1 MSAVR
6 RSISRILADRAGAAP
21 DDVVVIDTAGSLTAA
36 QLDDAATRL
45 AKALRAQGVRPD
57 DLVTVTLPNTG
68 TFVIACAAV
77 WKAGATPA
85 PVSLSLTAE
94 ERRELERVAKPAA
107 AIGSAPA
114 DSDIPH
120 FSSVD
125 VPGDS
130 TELPDLA
137 AASWKAPATSGSTGQ
152 PKVVKA
158 AAPAV
163 LDPTRPVAPFL
174 PLEAT
179 QLVAGPLTHSA
190 TFTYAFRGLFTGH
203 KLVLLPR
210 FDERMWLAAVERH
223 DVTWALLVPTMMHR
237 LLRLPADETSPERL
251 RTLESILHIGAPCS
265 PSLKREFITWMGAR
279 RVVEVYAGS
288 ESNGLT
294 MIRGDDWL
302 THPGSVGRPI
312 GGTELLIRSPDGKI
326 LPPATDGLVWMRR
339 GAQPAYSYLG
349 AMSRRDDEGWDTL
362 GDVGHLDPEGYLY
375 LVDRADDVINRGGD
389 KVYPIEVERVLEQ
402 HPAVRSAVAYG
413 VPDPALGE
421 RIEAVI
427 DAAGQDPDPGSMLAW
442 ARSRLGSR
450 APVALRIVHTPV
462 RDDAGKTSRR
472 GWAQQEWPSDQPPA
486 R

>member
-1 MSAVR
+1 M
-6 RSISRILADRAGAAP
+6 
-21 DDVVVIDTAGSLTAA
+21 VVIDTAGSLTAA

-68 TFVIACAAV
+68 AFVIACAAV

-94 ERRELERVAKPAA
+94 ERRQLERVAKPAA

-125 VPGDS
+125 VLGDS
-130 TELPDLA
+130 TGLPDLA

-174 PLEAT
+174 PLAAT

-190 TFTYAFRGLFTGH
+190 TFTYAFRGLLTGH

-223 DVTWALLVPTMMHR
+223 DVTWALFGTDNDA
-237 LLRLPADETSPERL
+237 PAPSP
-251 RTLESILHIGAPCS
+251 
-265 PSLKREFITWMGAR
+265 AR
-279 RVVEVYAGS
+279 RRDVAR
-288 ESNGLT
+288 T
-294 MIRGDDWL
+294 T
-302 THPGSVGRPI
+302 THP
-312 GGTELLIRSPDGKI
+312 
-326 LPPATDGLVWMRR
+326 
-339 GAQPAYSYLG
+339 
-349 AMSRRDDEGWDTL
+349 
-362 GDVGHLDPEGYLY
+362 
-375 LVDRADDVINRGGD
+375 
-389 KVYPIEVERVLEQ
+389 
-402 HPAVRSAVAYG
+402 
-413 VPDPALGE
+413 
-421 RIEAVI
+421 
-427 DAAGQDPDPGSMLAW
+427 
-442 ARSRLGSR
+442 
-450 APVALRIVHTPV
+450 
-462 RDDAGKTSRR
+462 
-472 GWAQQEWPSDQPPA
+472 
-486 R
+486 